1 MLFEKQIEKVYRGN
15 VFMRKDVDGSVFYF
29 SPSDFNGLICEA
41 FPFKSF
47 AGVNLSGYVYYYG
60 EQSKTRLLVFDHGMG
75 AGHRAYMKEIE
86 LLARNGYTVFAYDHT
101 GCVESGG
108 DSTNGLSQSL
118 CDLDCAIKTIKGS
131 ERFKGMSLSVIG
143 HSWGGYSTMNIVSIH
158 PEITHIVALAGF
170 VSVKRMIK
178 QSFNGIIRGYAK
190 PMYELESKINPAHSY
205 QDAAETL
212 KNSSVKALLIYSDND
227 PIVNINHHYRILEE
241 QLKDKENV
249 TLMLVSGKKHNPNFT
264 VQALEYKDKFF
275 ADLKK
280 AKKAKLLER
289 PEQKAEF
296 IAKYDWHKMTEQ
308 DEKVWAII
316 LEHLAK

>member
-1 MLFEKQIEKVYRGN
+1 
-15 VFMRKDVDGSVFYF
+15 
-29 SPSDFNGLICEA
+29 
-41 FPFKSF
+41 
-47 AGVNLSGYVYYYG
+47 
-60 EQSKTRLLVFDHGMG
+60 
-75 AGHRAYMKEIE
+75 
-86 LLARNGYTVFAYDHT
+86 
-101 GCVESGG
+101 
-108 DSTNGLSQSL
+108 
-118 CDLDCAIKTIKGS
+118 
-131 ERFKGMSLSVIG
+131 MSLSVIG

-158 PEITHIVALAGF
+158 PEITHIVAIAGF

-190 PMYELESKINPAHSY
+190 PMYEIECKTNPAHSH

-249 TLMLVSGKKHNPNFT
+249 TLVLVSGKKHNPNFT
-264 VQALEYKDKFF
+264 LQALEYKDKFF

-280 AKKAKLLER
+280 AKKAKLLES
-289 PEQKAEF
+289 PEQKAAF

-308 DEKVWAII
+308 DEGVWEII
-316 LEHLAK
+316 LDHLAK